1 MNKDQKLLAEAY
13 NSVLQKKEA
22 SDPEWHTDEFYN
34 VLKTLEPGKL
44 YSDKNSNLDPEFNHW
59 VFTSEPGYKRAG
71 IRRLGDQ
78 GTRVLTDYRGKQ
90 QAGLKE
96 IIGLVPSNMS
106 TEEFKARD
114 NTIQSGITKSVLSQK
129 YSD

>member
-22 SDPEWHTDEFYN
+22 ADPEWHTDEFYT

-44 YSDKNSNLDPEFNHW
+44 YSDKNSALAPEFNHW
-59 VFTSEPGYKRAG
+59 VFTSEPGYKNAG
-71 IRRLGDQ
+71 IRRLGAQ
-78 GTRVLTDYRGKQ
+78 GTQVLTDYRGKQ
-90 QAGLKE
+90 QVGLDEIAGLE
-96 IIGLVPSNMS
+96 PSNMS
-106 TEEFKARD
+106 MEEFKARD
-114 NTIQSGITKSVLSQK
+114 KTIQSNITKSVLSQK

>member
-13 NSVLQKKEA
+13 NSVLQKKEGT
-22 SDPEWHTDEFYN
+22 DPEWHTDEFYN

-59 VFTSEPGYKRAG
+59 VFTSEPGYKNAG
-71 IRRLGDQ
+71 IRRLGAQ
-78 GTRVLTDYRGKQ
+78 GARVLTDYRGKQ
-90 QAGLKE
+90 QAGLEE
-96 IIGLVPSNMS
+96 IAGLVPSNISM
-106 TEEFKARD
+106 EEFKAQD